1 MAAVI
6 IAMLTACGNKQPTAT
21 ADEVIGTSVQTVTQV
36 VTDSQ
41 GNTHIEEATKVVE
54 VTDTACGEVGKS
66 YGSSGT
72 ECSKDR
78 QQAEQRRSEQQ

>member
-1 MAAVI
+1 MTTQEMNTNITSTNEPAEKKTNKKKAIGIVAVAAVTVAAVI

-41 GNTHIEEATKVVE
+41 VNTHIE
-54 VTDTACGEVGKS
+54 
-66 YGSSGT
+66 
-72 ECSKDR
+72 
-78 QQAEQRRSEQQ
+78 